1 MNGRRED
8 FSDEYDFQEV
18 KQIIL
23 LKREAKIVIY
33 SEFCKLLGRYYYP
46 L

>member
-18 KQIIL
+18 KQIIP
-23 LKREAKIVIY
+23 LKEEAKIVIY
-33 SEFCKLLGRYYYP
+33 SEFYKLLGTYYYS